1 MNERENPSQQL
12 YIYLLPE
19 DICHRVFLCRHS
31 TTPSS
36 VARPALQPVE
46 HTYRI
51 TQVPYYTRTILHT
64 FHVTHLPYHQFTDY
78 VLHDQT

>member
-51 TQVPYYTRTILHT
+51 TQVPYYTRTVSPGHRLCT
-64 FHVTHLPYHQFTDY
+64 T
-78 VLHDQT
+78 